1 MSALGAFHPWKRVY
15 LAARVDY
22 FYEWIAQNANG
33 TATPIFWAGSN
44 WIGSATATV
53 DVRPFKNNISVRLE
67 YRHDQA
73 QKPLFFQ
80 HDVPLDAQGNDVTN
94 AKHQDTL
101 TLGAVAWF

>member
-1 MSALGAFHPWKRVY
+1 
-15 LAARVDY
+15 VDY
-22 FYEWIAQNANG
+22 FYEWIAQNATG

-53 DVRPFKNNISVRLE
+53 DFRPFQNNISVRLE

-73 QKPLFFQ
+73 QKLLFFQ
-80 HDVPLDAQGNDVTN
+80 HDVTLDAQGNYVTN
-94 AKHQDTL
+94 AKHQDTV